1 MDENELLKKLSEL
14 KPPIIINDL
23 KDLYI
28 ETDMFMK
35 KNKDVWEFYY
45 CERGNQYLKCI
56 FYTEEDALEY
66 FFCCCKN
73 ASDNRRWF

>member
-35 KNKDVWEFYY
+35 KITMCGSFIIAKEATN
-45 CERGNQYLKCI
+45 
-56 FYTEEDALEY
+56 T
-66 FFCCCKN
+66 
-73 ASDNRRWF
+73 